1 MNLVVDAFGFFGFVA
16 GAVVSALA
24 AVWIARAGGVARGE
38 RWAGMV
44 ALACMVG
51 WCVASAS
58 FGPASTASAA
68 AGAVTS
74 IAWLGVIYTLFRGDG
89 RDRSLRPIIPLLA
102 SIAVVEFLRG
112 ALLVAGDGIADYSAL
127 LGMLGAAGALVL
139 VHNVH
144 TGEDRSA
151 IRWQV
156 AALLGFWAFILNY
169 HALAYF
175 AGQPLAELDA
185 VRGFVLALVAIVFA
199 TGFGRVAR
207 THAFRPSRMVSF
219 RFLSLGV
226 IALYLGAMGLAVSLI
241 DMLGGD
247 LAVMVQ
253 VGLLVAAASLSLLW
267 LPSTNLRG
275 WLKVTVIKHFFSHR
289 YDYRTEW
296 MRFNATIGGSAIP
309 LHERVIK
316 ALSDIT
322 ESPGGILFLRGED
335 GDFEPVAL
343 ANWAGK
349 TGRIPEGM
357 SDIFVEQALVLDLE
371 QSRGGS
377 NVRGELEMVPDW
389 MLADECAWAA
399 VPLIHF
405 DRLAGIVV
413 LARPE
418 FRREL
423 DWEDFDLLR
432 VVGRQ
437 LASYLAEEASQA
449 SLQEASRFD
458 EFNRRMAFVMHDIK
472 NLSSQLTLLLRNAEK
487 HADKPE
493 FRSDMLVTLRSS
505 ADKLNAMLARL
516 GRYAQSSPQRRREVD
531 LASAARAVC
540 ARYAG
545 SHPVAMVRSDEVR
558 AEVDPE
564 ALEQALAHIVQNAVE
579 ASDERAAVL
588 IEVVNEGL
596 SGRITVTDTGE
607 GMEPAFLRNGLFKP
621 FTSTKEGGFGIG
633 AFEARETIKAMGG
646 RLDVESHPGLG
657 TRFTLSFPASAM
669 GRLAAAQPEAA

>member
-1 MNLVVDAFGFFGFVA
+1 MFRRAAFGRTRCSKGFCAGAGRDRVRDGLRTRGADACLPAFADGVVPLSVA
-16 GAVVSALA
+16 GRDRAVPGSDG
-24 AVWIARAGGVARGE
+24 AGGVADRH
-38 RWAGMV
+38 AGRRS
-44 ALACMVG
+44 G
-51 WCVASAS
+51 
-58 FGPASTASAA
+58 
-68 AGAVTS
+68 
-74 IAWLGVIYTLFRGDG
+74 GDG
-89 RDRSLRPIIPLLA
+89 AGRPA
-102 SIAVVEFLRG
+102 GRG
-112 ALLVAGDGIADYSAL
+112 GEPF
-127 LGMLGAAGALVL
+127 AA
-139 VHNVH
+139 
-144 TGEDRSA
+144 
-151 IRWQV
+151 V
-156 AALLGFWAFILNY
+156 AALDEFEG
-169 HALAYF
+169 
-175 AGQPLAELDA
+175 
-185 VRGFVLALVAIVFA
+185 
-199 TGFGRVAR
+199 
-207 THAFRPSRMVSF
+207 
-219 RFLSLGV
+219 
-226 IALYLGAMGLAVSLI
+226 
-241 DMLGGD
+241 
-247 LAVMVQ
+247 
-253 VGLLVAAASLSLLW
+253 
-267 LPSTNLRG
+267 
-275 WLKVTVIKHFFSHR
+275 
-289 YDYRTEW
+289 
-296 MRFNATIGGSAIP
+296 TIGGSAIP